1 MREEFKLNHLC
12 CLWLLYH
19 DSEMAE
25 VNISLSVSLETYS
38 SYRNGANMGTML
50 TSYYIQLISLCFCD
64 SFWINAIRVIPL
76 VCPARP
82 LQLFKKVIF
91 LNALS

>member
-50 TSYYIQLISLCFCD
+50 TSYCIQVSVFAFATLFGLMQSELFLLFVLQDLC
-64 SFWINAIRVIPL
+64 SSSR
-76 VCPARP
+76 
-82 LQLFKKVIF
+82 K
-91 LNALS
+91 